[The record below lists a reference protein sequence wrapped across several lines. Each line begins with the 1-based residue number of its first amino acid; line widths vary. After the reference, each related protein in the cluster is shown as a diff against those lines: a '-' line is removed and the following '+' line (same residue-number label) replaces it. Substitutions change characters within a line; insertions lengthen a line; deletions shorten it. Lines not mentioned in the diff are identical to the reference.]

1 MKGDS
6 KKLLIAVVV
15 IVLVILS
22 GYFIKVYLDSST
34 EKFIVQITELE
45 NSINSNDWEKSNNII
60 SKLNADWEKSENI
73 WTIFTNH
80 HEIDSISITIKNAMV
95 YIKQREKRD
104 SLASIASLR
113 HYITHIPE
121 MERVVIKNIF

>member
-6 KKLLIAVVV
+6 KKLLVAVAV
-15 IVLVILS
+15 IIIVILS
-22 GYFIKVYLDSST
+22 GFFIKLYLDSST
-34 EKFIVQITELE
+34 EKFINQITELE
-45 NSINSNDWEKSNNII
+45 NSINNDDWDKSNNLI
-60 SKLNADWEKSENI
+60 SRLNADWEKAENI

-80 HEIDSISITIKNAMV
+80 HEIDNISITIKSAMV
-95 YIKQREKRD
+95 YIKQRDKKD

>member
-15 IVLVILS
+15 IIIVILT
-22 GYFIKVYLDSST
+22 GFFIKLYLDSST
-34 EKFIVQITELE
+34 EKFINQITELE
-45 NSINSNDWEKSNNII
+45 NSINSDDWERSNNII